1 MALVDVFK
9 GKQYKQEVADLKVI
23 LEKKTTELN
32 QVEDLA
38 NEIQAQYME
47 EIKNLKIQL
56 EESTKKNNELFL
68 LLTPEIIDIQKRK
81 ETVLK
86 LENREFELKEKINSL
101 QLSKTK
107 IKIVIENLNDK
118 IKELKAEI
126 IQLDDEILYQS
137 FGFYTPIY
145 KLMSSEAYKEKILL
159 NRRMQ
164 KEMIKTDSAC
174 TYIQNMTYN
183 ESLVRGQRM
192 VRDTVKLV
200 IRAFNNECDAAISG
214 AKFNNIESLESRIA
228 RSKESLEK
236 LNKNMEI
243 IITDAFFDLKI
254 EELKLCHEYAIKKQ
268 EEKERAR
275 DQREALREEA
285 KLQKE
290 IEEARMSIFK
300 EKSHYT
306 NALKKVEKQMLASPI
321 ENLALIQ
328 KKDKLINKLS
338 EIEQAISNID
348 YREANKRA
356 GYVYIISNIGS
367 FGENVYK
374 IGMTRRLE
382 PLDRINELGDASVPF
397 KFDIHAMIFSDDA
410 PALENAIHNEF
421 EHKKVN
427 MINQRR
433 EFFHVTLDEIEEV
446 IKANFDKT
454 VDFIKIPEAEQYRE
468 SQMIR
473 KRLI

>member
-1 MALVDVFK
+1 MALVDVLK
-9 GKQYKQEVADLKVI
+9 GKQYKQEVADLKVL
-23 LEKKTTELN
+23 LEKKTSEQNQIEL
-32 QVEDLA
+32 LSK
-38 NEIQAQYME
+38 EIQVQYME
-47 EIKNLKIQL
+47 EIKDLKVHL
-56 EESTKKNNELFL
+56 EKTLKKNNELLL
-68 LLTPEIIDIQKRK
+68 LLTPEILDIQKRK

-86 LENREFELKEKINSL
+86 LENCEFELKEKINSL
-101 QLSKTK
+101 QLTK
-107 IKIVIENLNDK
+107 IEIETEIEKLNNK
-118 IKELKAEI
+118 IKGLNEEI

-145 KLMSSEAYKEKILL
+145 KLMTSEAYKEKILV
-159 NRRMQ
+159 NRKTQ
-164 KEMIKTDSAC
+164 KEMIKTDSVC
-174 TYIQNMTYN
+174 TYSQNMTYN
-183 ESLVRGQRM
+183 ESLVRGQKM

-214 AKFNNIESLESRIA
+214 AKFNNIESLETRIR

-290 IEEARMSIFK
+290 IEEARLSIFK

-306 NALKKVEKQMLASPI
+306 NALKKVEKQMLESPI

-328 KKDKLINKLS
+328 KKYELVSKLS

-367 FGENVYK
+367 FGENIYK

-410 PALENAIHNEF
+410 PTLESAIHNAF

-454 VDFIKIPEAEQYRE
+454 VDFIKTPEAEQFRE
-468 SQMIR
+468 SQMIK
-473 KRLI
+473 KRLM